1 MNFLKRRR
9 LKKQI
14 KHLLHDA
21 KHARHMREDIV
32 DEALLELVHEAED
45 DLRNAWTSGANENQ
59 LDEAAELLVERTRA
73 IYPIKSNPRVREY
86 VEILVV
92 AISVAMAFRTFFVQ
106 PFKIPTGSMEPT
118 LNGIKAEAQA
128 ERGWADRFPL
138 SIVSMVLF
146 GDRYV
151 EVRAARSGRIENLM
165 RDETYI
171 FSPNGVVPPF
181 RPGMTQHFEPGQY
194 VERGQLLAS
203 GRVRSG
209 DHIFVNKVRYNFA
222 RPKRGDVFVFGTDGI
237 DHPDVKVDTFY
248 IKRLVGLPGE
258 SIQLAPPYLLVNGE
272 RLVDPPIF
280 QRLVNDTRAGY
291 RGFIF
296 PPMSPRMPPAALGH
310 RQSVLTLGDGHY
322 LPLGDNTAHSLDG
335 RYFGGVHES
344 NIVGPAFMVYWPIS
358 SRWGWI
364 R

>member
-165 RDETYI
+165 RDET
-171 FSPNGVVPPF
+171 
-181 RPGMTQHFEPGQY
+181 
-194 VERGQLLAS
+194 
-203 GRVRSG
+203 
-209 DHIFVNKVRYNFA
+209 
-222 RPKRGDVFVFGTDGI
+222 
-237 DHPDVKVDTFY
+237 
-248 IKRLVGLPGE
+248 
-258 SIQLAPPYLLVNGE
+258 
-272 RLVDPPIF
+272 
-280 QRLVNDTRAGY
+280 
-291 RGFIF
+291 
-296 PPMSPRMPPAALGH
+296 
-310 RQSVLTLGDGHY
+310 
-322 LPLGDNTAHSLDG
+322 
-335 RYFGGVHES
+335 
-344 NIVGPAFMVYWPIS
+344 
-358 SRWGWI
+358 
-364 R
+364 